1 MSPTATKKKVTP
13 NQLILIGVLVLT
25 LAFVLFSGQ
34 GSSQTGAAKT
44 VTNAAPPVAPA
55 ASPKSGVVAPVQWP
69 VVSLDQM
76 LGHNPFESMTDRD
89 VKKSTES
96 SVDADKAAGSNATGG
111 ESSPDGEDPRDQ
123 KARSLLSEFRSRKVK
138 LIFRTNNKACALIG
152 DRLIKEGEIIDGV
165 KIVSISNNGVVVQH
179 APEETTTAK

>member
-1 MSPTATKKKVTP
+1 MSPAATKKKVSP

-44 VTNAAPPVAPA
+44 VTNAVPPA
-55 ASPKSGVVAPVQWP
+55 AQSTSPKPTAVAPVQWP

-76 LGHNPFESMTDRD
+76 LGHNPFESMDDRNGM
-89 VKKSTES
+89 KSSES
-96 SVDADKAAGSNATGG
+96 SDDADKAAGSNASRGQ
-111 ESSPDGEDPRDQ
+111 SANDGEDARDQ

-179 APEETTTAK
+179 APEETTAAK